1 MKDLE
6 SYIKEIEGGDGG
18 RGNGGEGMECNVL
31 DWEVAVIIVIMW
43 FLLLVPRVRV
53 LSIEIEKERRQGF
66 VQDTNMTNSYYFS
79 NSVVVL
85 PKFELLIRS
94 PRC

>member
-1 MKDLE
+1 MMVGVENSGVGK
-6 SYIKEIEGGDGG
+6 
-18 RGNGGEGMECNVL
+18 VT

>member
-1 MKDLE
+1 MVGVENSGVGK
-6 SYIKEIEGGDGG
+6 
-18 RGNGGEGMECNVL
+18 VT

>member
-1 MKDLE
+1 VMVGVENSGVGK
-6 SYIKEIEGGDGG
+6 
-18 RGNGGEGMECNVL
+18 VT